1 MVAGPR
7 GSQDASRSLPLGKTV
22 DERTVWASQR
32 QYTGQVCIETQTRDG
47 VGQYRR
53 WLWRPGFNVET
64 SERSTG
70 AESSTGCVEMSDT
83 QYSEQ

>member
-32 QYTGQVCIETQTRDG
+32 QYTGQVCIETQARDG
-47 VGQYRR
+47 VGLYRR
-53 WLWRPGFNVET
+53 RMQG
-64 SERSTG
+64 
-70 AESSTGCVEMSDT
+70 
-83 QYSEQ
+83 